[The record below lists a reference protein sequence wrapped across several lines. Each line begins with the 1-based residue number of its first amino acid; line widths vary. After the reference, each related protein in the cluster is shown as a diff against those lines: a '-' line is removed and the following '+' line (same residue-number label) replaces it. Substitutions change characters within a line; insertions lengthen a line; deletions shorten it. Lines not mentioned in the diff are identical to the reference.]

1 MYLVIA
7 LAIISLALN
16 LRSIFAI
23 KNRYEKLR
31 RYYSKR
37 KGDTLS
43 PKGLKTGINEEILES
58 RQTLA
63 NSYERIQ
70 TKNSL
75 YLKGRA
81 SSNEFSLNRAR
92 QRFLKGKGAERKQ
105 DEDDEDTEISMKVTE
120 TVGSVGIMKKKALKA
135 TFTDEAPTFNT
146 GIIKTGQ
153 FKKITE
159 VYEPELT

>member
-1 MYLVIA
+1 M
-7 LAIISLALN
+7 
-16 LRSIFAI
+16 
-23 KNRYEKLR
+23 
-31 RYYSKR
+31 
-37 KGDTLS
+37 
-43 PKGLKTGINEEILES
+43 
-58 RQTLA
+58 
-63 NSYERIQ
+63 
-70 TKNSL
+70 
-75 YLKGRA
+75 
-81 SSNEFSLNRAR
+81 NRAR
-92 QRFLKGKGAERKQ
+92 QRFLKVKGAERKQ